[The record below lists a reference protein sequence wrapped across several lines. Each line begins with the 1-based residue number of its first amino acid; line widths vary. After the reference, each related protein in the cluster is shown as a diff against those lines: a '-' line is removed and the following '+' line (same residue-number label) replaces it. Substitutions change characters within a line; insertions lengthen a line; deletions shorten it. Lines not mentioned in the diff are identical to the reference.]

1 MESVGIKFL
10 QLAGTVA
17 PMAIA
22 AIGSSIGCSIAGNA
36 LHGAMKLVDE
46 GHGKLIG
53 MSAAPSSQTIYGIVL
68 MFILKGKVSNPE
80 TAAGLLGIGVLCGL
94 AICVSAIYQGL
105 ACATGIKES
114 AAKPEIYGKSWV
126 PIAMVE
132 GFAVFTMVFGIIAA
146 GML

>member
-1 MESVGIKFL
+1 MDTVGVKFL

-17 PMAIA
+17 PMALG
-22 AIGSSIGCSIAGNA
+22 AIGSSIGCGVAGNS

-68 MFILKGKVSNPE
+68 MFILKGKITNPE
-80 TAAGLLGIGVLCGL
+80 TAAGLFGIGVLCGL
-94 AICVSAIYQGL
+94 AIMTSAIYQGI

-114 AAKPEIYGKSWV
+114 AIKSEIYGKSWV